1 MKITK
6 NFDIKKIAI
15 CVVAAIILIA
25 VIGLIWYFASI
36 SKVNKNDQE
45 IEVTIPLGSGPSKI
59 ASILKENKLIK
70 NKLSF
75 KLYVKF
81 NKITNFQAGKYY
93 LKQNMNVKEITEML
107 QTGIMHDPNQI
118 SITYI
123 EGKNMR
129 WLAKKI
135 EETTNNSQE
144 SVMQV
149 LEDKNYINSLIDKY
163 WFLTD
168 EIKQD
173 EIYYPLEGYLFPDTY
188 AIKNKDVTVQEIF
201 EKMLDKMEDVLNQYK
216 DEIEKSKYSVHE
228 ILTIASIIEAESM
241 SSDGRKDVASVIY
254 NRLNKGMAIQ
264 SDVTTYYAVKVD
276 MGERDLY
283 QKELDTYNAYNT
295 RGPNMEGK
303 LPIGPI
309 ASVSKSSI
317 EAALEPTNTDY
328 LFFVADKEGQL
339 YSTKNASEHNK
350 IINEYYYDEDRLIY
364 EKTTKVN
371 IKYLYDENN
380 LLYGF
385 RFL

>member
-15 CVVAAIILIA
+15 CVVAAIVLIA

-70 NKLSF
+70 SKMAF
-75 KLYVKF
+75 KLYVKL
-81 NKITNFQAGKYY
+81 NKVTNFQAGKYY
-93 LKQNMNVKEITEML
+93 LKQNMNVKEITQML
-107 QTGIMHDPNQI
+107 QTGIMHDPNQL

-149 LEDKNYINSLIDKY
+149 LSDENYINSLIDKY

-168 EIKQD
+168 EVKQE

-188 AIKNKDVTVQEIF
+188 AIKNKDVTVEEIF
-201 EKMLDKMEDVLNQYK
+201 EKMLDKMEDVLEEYK
-216 DEIEKSKYSVHE
+216 SEIEKSKYSVHQ
-228 ILTIASIIEAESM
+228 ILTIASIIETESM
-241 SSDGRKDVASVIY
+241 NSEGRKDVSSVIY
-254 NRLNKGMAIQ
+254 NRLNRGMAIQ

-303 LPIGPI
+303 LPIGPV

-317 EAALEPTNTDY
+317 EAALEPNNTDY
-328 LFFVADKEGQL
+328 IFFVADKNGKL
-339 YSTKNASEHNK
+339 YFTKTASEHNR
-350 IINEYYYDEDRLIY
+350 IISELKEEGLWFEY
-364 EKTTKVN
+364 
-371 IKYLYDENN
+371 
-380 LLYGF
+380 
-385 RFL
+385 